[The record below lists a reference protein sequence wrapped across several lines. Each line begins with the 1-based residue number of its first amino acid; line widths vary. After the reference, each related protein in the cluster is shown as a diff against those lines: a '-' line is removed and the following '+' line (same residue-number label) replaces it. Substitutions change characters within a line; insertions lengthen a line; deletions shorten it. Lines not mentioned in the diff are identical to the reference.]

1 MKEDNLIIRL
11 GSVSITS
18 GEVWYLRLLIRN
30 TCPQSF
36 QDLYI
41 YNDVRYSTFQEC
53 CVARGLLNNDN
64 EAEIAFEE
72 ALPDS
77 SPPEL
82 RSFFVLL
89 TLQGF
94 PTLKIYNDYSFRNS
108 LKADLNSENELL
120 IELNERFNREN
131 KCMEDYGLPTPMV
144 YSK

>member
-1 MKEDNLIIRL
+1 LKEDNLIIRL

-108 LKADLNSENELL
+108 LKADLNS
-120 IELNERFNREN
+120 
-131 KCMEDYGLPTPMV
+131 
-144 YSK
+144 